1 LIAKKKDIQ
10 MTPKNKVPFEI
21 QLKNRIKKNI
31 LISKLI
37 HFLKSQK
44 LLWLEEV
51 SLYDFLHS
59 YIIGVL
65 NGKLNVRAGAI
76 AFSFFMALF
85 PFALYIL
92 NLIPYIPIK
101 GFQADFLRFVEQSV
115 PPNTYDAIA
124 GIVNDILS
132 TSHSGLLSSGFILS
146 IFLMANGLNAI
157 LGGFEESRHV
167 TEKRGFVDQYI
178 VAIGMSIF
186 LSFLLLF
193 TVAIIVVF
201 EVFIQKFKIQDV
213 LSDTIPLIQLGR
225 YLFLSLMILFTT
237 SILLRFGIKQ
247 RHKPKFISVGSVF
260 TTILIIISS
269 YGFGIWVVKFSKYNE
284 LYGSIGTLLILMF
297 YIWINC
303 MLLLLGFE
311 LNAIIQSHRNQI
323 KSKKTI

>member
-1 LIAKKKDIQ
+1 MSEEIE
-10 MTPKNKVPFEI
+10 NKLNKIPIVK
-21 QLKNRIKKNI
+21 QLVVLTKAIK
-31 LISKLI
+31 
-37 HFLKSQK
+37 LKT
-44 LLWLEEV
+44 LEGL
-51 SLYDFLHS
+51 SLYDILEMYVLGIFKGAFS
-59 YIIGVL
+59 Y
-65 NGKLNVRAGAI
+65 RASAI

-92 NLIPYIPIK
+92 NLIPYIPIQ
-101 GFQADFLRFVEQSV
+101 GFQTDFLRFVEQSV

-124 GIVNDILS
+124 GIIDDILNN
-132 TSHSGLLSSGFILS
+132 SHSGLLSSGFILS

-167 TEKRGFVDQYI
+167 TEKRGFIDQYL

-186 LSFLLLF
+186 LSFLLIF

-201 EVFIQKFKIQDV
+201 EVFIQKSKIQDV
-213 LSDTIPLIQLGR
+213 LSDNIPLIQLGR

-323 KSKKTI
+323 KSKKSL